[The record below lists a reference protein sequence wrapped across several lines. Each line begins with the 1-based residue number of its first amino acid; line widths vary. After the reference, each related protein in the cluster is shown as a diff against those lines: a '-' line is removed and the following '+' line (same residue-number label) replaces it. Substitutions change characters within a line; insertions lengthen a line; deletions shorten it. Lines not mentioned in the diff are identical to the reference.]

1 MLREARVY
9 KKKNLGVFKLSS
21 GFATRACM
29 KVIAAVTAHQ
39 IIEKHE
45 GKKSQILRLF
55 VSQDLREFFMELHL
69 LIFSSIR
76 TTVMTILWS

>member
-9 KKKNLGVFKLSS
+9 KKKKLGDFKLSS

-45 GKKSQILRLF
+45 GKKKKKKAKI
-55 VSQDLREFFMELHL
+55 
-69 LIFSSIR
+69 
-76 TTVMTILWS
+76 